1 MPNKHKNG
9 FTLIELL
16 VVISIIGVLSGII
29 LQSINSARLKSDDV
43 RRVSDIKSIANA
55 INMYF
60 NDNGYYP
67 PTANTCEGAGD
78 WSTAFKNALVP
89 KYIPSLPLDP
99 KHDQRVCTTPWNYYY
114 GFYNVTPPATTPNWG
129 TNCTPTDIPPKIILY
144 SVGRPSGKVFQ
155 DACGV
160 GGNNRINTIL
170 FKK

>member
-1 MPNKHKNG
+1 MPINTKNG

-60 NDNGYYP
+60 NDNGSYP
-67 PTANTCEGAGD
+67 PSSNTCEGTGD
-78 WSTAFKNALVP
+78 WSPAFKNALVP

-99 KHDQRVCTTPWNYYY
+99 KHDQRVCALPYNYYY
-114 GFYNVTPPATTPNWG
+114 QFVNPITWG
-129 TNCTPTDIPPKIILY
+129 WGICTPASGQIVLG
-144 SVGRPSGKVFQ
+144 SVGRPGNKVFI
-155 DACGV
+155 DDCKTGP
-160 GGNNRINTIL
+160 NSRINTII
-170 FKK
+170 FTK